1 MDKETLYKFFDRQAS
16 AEEKDTIKQWLRD
29 SPENEEELYRERQ
42 FFGAM
47 ILNGQFQKESIP
59 KEVKASKKQ
68 VPVYHWFI
76 REAFKV
82 AAVIAI
88 TLGVGFYFLQIAELG
103 VEAPMLSITVP
114 AGQRANLVLPDG
126 TSVWLNARTELKYPG
141 VFTGANREIELD
153 GEAYFEV
160 KADKEKPFIVHT
172 HKYDIEVL
180 GTKFNVEAYS
190 DSEDFVT
197 ALMEGSVRVTDKS
210 EKTNTL
216 VLQPNYLTILR
227 DGSLVAENITDPD
240 YYRWRE
246 GLVCFREMDFVQL
259 MRRFEKCYG
268 IRIEI
273 NNPRL
278 SEYAF
283 TGKFRVSDGIDNA
296 LRVLQKDAPYT
307 IAKNEE
313 ENVIYINK

>member
-16 AEEKDTIKQWLRD
+16 SEEKETIKQWLKD

-47 ILNGQFQKESIP
+47 ILNGKFQKENALEN
-59 KEVKASKKQ
+59 KKAGEKKGS
-68 VPVYHWFI
+68 VYHVFI
-76 REAFKV
+76 RELIKV
-82 AAVIAI
+82 AAVIAL
-88 TLGVGFYFLQIAELG
+88 TLGVGYYFLQIEN
-103 VEAPMLSITVP
+103 VETEAPMLSITVP
-114 AGQRANLVLPDG
+114 AGQRANLILPDG
-126 TSVWLNARTELKYPG
+126 TSVWLNARTELRYPG
-141 VFTGANREIELD
+141 VFSATKREIELD

-160 KADKEKPFIVHT
+160 KQDKKKPFIVQT
-172 HKYDIEVL
+172 RKYDIEVL

-190 DSEDFVT
+190 DSDDFST
-197 ALMEGSVRVTDKS
+197 ALMEGSVRVTDKL
-210 EKTNTL
+210 EKSNTL
-216 VLQPNYLTILR
+216 VLQPDYLTTFR
-227 DGSLVAENITDPD
+227 DGTLIAEKITDPD

-246 GLVCFREMDFVQL
+246 GLVCFREMGFIQL

-283 TGKFRVSDGIDNA
+283 TGKFRISDGIDNA

-307 IAKNEE
+307 FSRNEE
-313 ENVIYINK
+313 DNVIYIK